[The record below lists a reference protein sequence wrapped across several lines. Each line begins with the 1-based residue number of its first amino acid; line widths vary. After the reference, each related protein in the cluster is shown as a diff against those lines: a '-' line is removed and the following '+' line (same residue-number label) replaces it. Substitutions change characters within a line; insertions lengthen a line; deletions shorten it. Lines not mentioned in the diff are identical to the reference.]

1 MIDTC
6 TDVMVFGDGRGRG
19 RGAGTSDHGRF
30 RMHDK
35 SEMLSS
41 GGRGTGR
48 DTQVSTHSAYL
59 GPVDALQRDTEHVS
73 WSAHTPLPDSCSVT
87 LSMHSWS
94 AHITLTRLLQCDTK
108 HALLVSTHSTYPGPV
123 DALKR
128 DAEHVLLVSVHLDPV
143 ALRAAP
149 ACQGHKQSLGHNYGG
164 LLASEESI
172 CYYVHVVAT
181 VCSSLLIICA

>member
-1 MIDTC
+1 MI
-6 TDVMVFGDGRGRG
+6 MVDSGCMTKVKCSAAE
-19 RGAGTSDHGRF
+19 AGKQAEIPRSAHTPLTWVLL
-30 RMHDK
+30 MHC
-35 SEMLSS
+35 SMTLS
-41 GGRGTGR
+41 T
-48 DTQVSTHSAYL
+48 Y
-59 GPVDALQRDTEHVS
+59 P

-94 AHITLTRLLQCDTK
+94 AHTPLTRVLLTLRTHSWSAHTPLTWVQMTPSMHCWS
-108 HALLVSTHSTYPGPV
+108 AHSTYPRPV

-143 ALRAAP
+143 ALRAPP

-164 LLASEESI
+164 LLASKESI

-181 VCSSLLIICA
+181 VRSYLLICA